1 MIGIRISD
9 SERAKD
15 IVLLDY
21 FNFYITMTNTLYNY
35 YLWLHV
41 QYNSFVISSLKVQ
54 QSPCVKGPCARLVFG
69 HASIDNS
76 MSDVES
82 FVNRSFICSFSY
94 EYLSI

>member
-41 QYNSFVISSLKVQ
+41 QYNSFIISSLKVQ
-54 QSPCVKGPCARLVFG
+54 QSPCVKGFLVLRQLTIPCLMLNLLLIGVLSVHLAT
-69 HASIDNS
+69 SIYQYD
-76 MSDVES
+76 DL
-82 FVNRSFICSFSY
+82 I
-94 EYLSI
+94 